1 MPLFVRPI
9 ESALFNMKLRAG
21 HPLTELQF
29 YAKELAEWETSAA
42 RKEMLDGDRYY
53 MGEHDILSVSAPP
66 LARMESWSLFRTC
79 RITESWTISM
89 RSM

>member
-29 YAKELAEWETSAA
+29 YAKELAEWETS
-42 RKEMLDGDRYY
+42 
-53 MGEHDILSVSAPP
+53 VSQ
-66 LARMESWSLFRTC
+66 S
-79 RITESWTISM
+79 
-89 RSM
+89 